1 MQNYINLKK
10 TLVKSIYVSIKN
22 NPAVKFILLFLC
34 LFLLFDV
41 GNKFMNSAAFEGT
54 KYYTP
59 VLAEHFNY
67 IQGMRSALI
76 VTSATILKLMGYTIM
91 YTDYQILALNGI
103 PCNIH
108 YDCLGFGVM
117 SFWAA
122 FVIAFPKPFKQKI
135 RFMFLGLI
143 TIFLLNIV
151 RIVSLTLL
159 TIDMNGSRKFFDY
172 QHDIFNY
179 VVYAML
185 LTMIYFWINKQEQKP
200 VLIPEI

>member
-1 MQNYINLKK
+1 MTQA
-10 TLVKSIYVSIKN
+10 IKN
-22 NPAVKFILLFLC
+22 KLKALYNNEALKFILVFLILYC
-34 LFLLFDV
+34 I
-41 GNKFMNSAAFEGT
+41 
-54 KYYTP
+54 
-59 VLAEHFNY
+59 FNY
-67 IQGMRSALI
+67 GNRFFYSMGTDGTRFYNEFFSKYLDYTQGMRSALI
-76 VTSATILKLMGYTIM
+76 VISATILKLMGYTIM
-91 YTDYQILALNGI
+91 HTDYQILALNGI

-135 RFMFLGLI
+135 KFMFLGLI

-179 VVYAML
+179 VVYAVL
-185 LTMIYFWINKQEQKP
+185 LTMIYFWINKQEKKSI
-200 VLIPEI
+200 LIPEI

>member
-1 MQNYINLKK
+1 MNLKK
-10 TLVKSIYVSIKN
+10 TPVKSIYVSTKN
-22 NPAVKFILLFLC
+22 NPAVKFIFLFLC
-34 LFLLFDV
+34 LFLLFDA
-41 GNKFMNSAAFEGT
+41 GNKFMNSATLEGT
-54 KYYTP
+54 KYYNP
-59 VLAEHFNY
+59 FISEHFNY
-67 IQGMRSALI
+67 IQGLRTLLI
-76 VTSATILKLMGYTIM
+76 VISATIIKGLGHTVM
-91 YTDYQILALNGI
+91 YTDYQLLALNGI
-103 PCNIH
+103 PCNIN
-108 YDCLGFGVM
+108 YGCLGLGVL

-122 FVIAFPKPFKQKI
+122 FIIAFPKPFKQKI
-135 RFMFLGLI
+135 KFMFLGLI

-179 VVYAML
+179 VVYAVL